1 MSFVSRWLRA
11 LLMAALTLTI
21 CTAHARGFDAA
32 AWQRDY
38 AELKKTLERDYAN
51 LAWFASPES
60 GVNLPRLDRLTRQAL
75 ASARSDREARQAIEN
90 FVSAF
95 KDGHFSLLPDVVAA
109 TASAEAAVS
118 ARPLDAADPAAT
130 CAALGYLPTARIA
143 FSLPLES
150 LPNFQLMADGTA
162 TVYRA
167 GLATAVDGRKIGV
180 IRIQNFTDRAFPASC
195 MQGLQTLKSRGAAV
209 GESALRDAADSRWHA
224 GLAEQ
229 IAALEAAGMTALLI
243 DVGSN
248 SGGNDS
254 GDLFPRLLTDKPV
267 RSARLRMAASAA
279 ARGYAD
285 EQLQSLE
292 AALKSAV
299 PAEARAAL
307 AQAREFFLQAKAAA
321 GHPCDMAWVWTR
333 QQPWDQPG
341 CKRLVDVGFAGGFA
355 ATLPR
360 GAFGDQTIA
369 YRLSSPSSA
378 DDLWAMWAGPLY
390 VLTDG
395 RTYSSA
401 EMFTAVVQDNALG
414 KTVGATTGGDGCGF
428 MSGDQPKV
436 LAHSRLRLR
445 MPDCMRLRADGRDEV
460 AGIAPDLPVLATDGE
475 DARQRAERMLETVA
489 ADLRRP

>member
-1 MSFVSRWLRA
+1 MNPVPRA
-11 LLMAALTLTI
+11 LLAAGLALMTT
-21 CTAHARGFDAA
+21 CTAQARGFDAA

-38 AELKKTLERDYAN
+38 AQLKKTLEQDYAN
-51 LAWFASPES
+51 LAWFASPEG

-75 ASARSDREARQAIEN
+75 AAARSDAEARHAIES

-95 KDGHFSLLPDVVAA
+95 RDGHFSLLPDLAAAPASAPA
-109 TASAEAAVS
+109 TAP
-118 ARPLDAADPAAT
+118 ARALDASDPAAT

-150 LPNFQLMADGTA
+150 LPNFQLLADGMT

-167 GLATAVDGRKIGV
+167 GLATTADGRRIGV
-180 IRIQNFTDRAFPASC
+180 IRIQNFTQRAFPATC
-195 MQGLQTLKSRGAAV
+195 TQGLQALKAQGAALD
-209 GESALRDAADSRWHA
+209 EKALRDAADSRWHA

-229 IAALEAAGMTALLI
+229 ITALKAAGMTALLI

-279 ARGYAD
+279 ARDYAD
-285 EQLQSLE
+285 EQLKSLD
-292 AALKSAV
+292 AVLKTPP

-307 AQAREFFLQAKAAA
+307 TQAHEFFLQAKAAA
-321 GHPCDMAWVWTR
+321 QQPCDMAWVWT
-333 QQPWDQPG
+333 QQRLWGQSG
-341 CKRLVDVGFAGGFA
+341 CQRLVDVGYAGGYA

-360 GAFGDQTIA
+360 GAYDDQNIA
-369 YRLSSPSSA
+369 YRLSAPSSA
-378 DDLWAMWAGPLY
+378 DDLWAMWTGPLY

-401 EMFTAVVQDNALG
+401 EMFSAVVQDNHLG

-428 MSGDQPKV
+428 MGGDRPKR
-436 LAHSRLRLR
+436 LAHSHMRLR

-460 AGIAPDLPVLATDGE
+460 AGIAPDLPVLAAEGE
-475 DARQRAERMLETVA
+475 DARQRAMRVLDAVA
-489 ADLRRP
+489 ADLTN